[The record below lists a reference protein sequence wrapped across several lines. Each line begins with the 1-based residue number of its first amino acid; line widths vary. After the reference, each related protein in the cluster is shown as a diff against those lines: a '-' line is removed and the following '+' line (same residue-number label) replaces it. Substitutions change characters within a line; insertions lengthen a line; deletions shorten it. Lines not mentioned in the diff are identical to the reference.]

1 MSVPNGY
8 NVNEPV
14 AIKTG
19 LRNSPARRRTGQA
32 EMTQGKA
39 ARLYRKGLAILLCLA
54 VGACSQNE
62 PPVAAKATAELS
74 EPVIGA
80 ATPIEAPIPSAPLAE
95 TAAPPVQL
103 AAAPSASAFTVNT
116 VLSLDRPLQPND
128 YVWDEEGV
136 PEGPIGIVI
145 DLTAQRLYI
154 YRAGVEIGRSVIIYG
169 ADDKPTPTGTFPI
182 LEKDI
187 DHVSNLY
194 AGAPMPYMLRLTW
207 DGIAIHGSGE
217 IGYEWATHGCIGL
230 PDEFAAILF
239 EAAGLGDQ
247 VLVTHEWMSEHYTI

>member
-1 MSVPNGY
+1 MTHG
-8 NVNEPV
+8 
-14 AIKTG
+14 T
-19 LRNSPARRRTGQA
+19 A
-32 EMTQGKA
+32 E
-39 ARLYRKGLAILLCLA
+39 RLYRKGLAILLCLA
-54 VGACSQNE
+54 AAACSQNE
-62 PPVAAKATAELS
+62 PPLAVEATAELS
-74 EPVIGA
+74 HSAIA
-80 ATPIEAPIPSAPLAE
+80 ATGPVEAATASALPPE
-95 TAAPPVQL
+95 SAAPPVHL
-103 AAAPSASAFTVNT
+103 AVASSTSVFSVNT
-116 VLSLDRPLQPND
+116 VLGLDRPLQPND

-145 DLTAQRLYI
+145 DLTAQRLYV

>member
-1 MSVPNGY
+1 
-8 NVNEPV
+8 
-14 AIKTG
+14 
-19 LRNSPARRRTGQA
+19 
-32 EMTQGKA
+32 MTHGKA

-54 VGACSQNE
+54 VAACSQNE
-62 PPVAAKATAELS
+62 SRVAAEVTAELS
-74 EPVIGA
+74 EPAIAGPAPAVDA
-80 ATPIEAPIPSAPLAE
+80 PTAPTTSTLQPAVATPSP
-95 TAAPPVQL
+95 QL
-103 AAAPSASAFTVNT
+103 AAASSTSPFTVST
-116 VLSLDRPLQPND
+116 VLGLDRPLQPND
-128 YVWDEEGV
+128 YIWDEEGV
-136 PEGPIGIVI
+136 PEGPVGIVI
-145 DLTAQRLYI
+145 DLTAQRLYV

-247 VLVTHEWMSEHYTI
+247 VLVTNGWMPEHYDVQA